1 MRDAA
6 WSTGPSKRMTYS
18 AWRPWMIA
26 SAAGVESRTC
36 SARAVAGAGNTTRI
50 ASGNPSA
57 RIHGQRG
64 IRRFMALFLEGE
76 DTVPVILHAD
86 NGPSLLHRLVVQRLG
101 EGADLG
107 VGQPQRGSVG
117 VLARRIIVQYEHR
130 KPRAVTGLGV
140 FQHLPVAGRIRSEEH
155 T

>member
-36 SARAVAGAGNTTRI
+36 SARAVAGAGDTTRI
-50 ASGNPSA
+50 ASGNPGA

-64 IRRFMALFLEGE
+64 IRRFMPLIVEGE
-76 DTVPVILHAD
+76 DTLPVVLHAD
-86 NGPSLLHRLVVQRLG
+86 HDPPVLRRFVVQSLG
-101 EGADLG
+101 
-107 VGQPQRGSVG
+107 
-117 VLARRIIVQYEHR
+117 
-130 KPRAVTGLGV
+130 
-140 FQHLPVAGRIRSEEH
+140 
-155 T
+155 